1 MRQVI
6 IGSSNLY
13 RFVEF
18 LDDADQKSIVMRNC
32 TRINPF
38 KALMDALEETD
49 EFVIISV
56 VENFVCEA
64 VGDNVVVEDIER
76 IVTEVL
82 NEFVETIGIATE
94 RLKNSRFSIVEP
106 MSRPGVKWYSDAEE
120 VLRKVYAEKIIGLGR
135 INVNLVKMEE
145 LPTQLFDKMGI
156 HLTQMAGKM
165 FVEAILYFSGQFFK
179 AQLVDL
185 GVVHEAMEV
194 IVESSGSSGRIPLV
208 INNRE
213 QTIGEQLAEMKDK
226 LEDRQANDDRIFARI
241 REELDFTAN
250 QKKEDRI
257 VISGMSGVVAR
268 PAGQI
273 EFRKWIRDIVE
284 KTLDRIIPKSGAGVQ
299 FVAPSRSFG
308 NEIPMCEVKM
318 KDRELALKIRKEYGK
333 LRKEGKMTGRLFI
346 SNSVTLATRVRLE
359 ILRAIGKKCSN
370 NVEDMFCM
378 GFTSRPVLQVK
389 RKDGGGQLALTFVD
403 AISRY
408 GNRVKEADLVLA
420 YERAGLTFRG
430 QMAQNF
436 VVLTDKGVKE
446 GGRGGR
452 GGGVA
457 GRPALS
463 GGNLSGVNKRALEP
477 EKKKSESV
485 PKKQMGVV
493 DGGK

>member
-6 IGSSNLY
+6 IGSSNIY

-82 NEFVETIGIATE
+82 NEFVEAIGIATE
-94 RLKNSRFSIVEP
+94 RLKNTRFSIVEP

-250 QKKEDRI
+250 KKKED
-257 VISGMSGVVAR
+257 
-268 PAGQI
+268 
-273 EFRKWIRDIVE
+273 
-284 KTLDRIIPKSGAGVQ
+284 
-299 FVAPSRSFG
+299 
-308 NEIPMCEVKM
+308 
-318 KDRELALKIRKEYGK
+318 
-333 LRKEGKMTGRLFI
+333 
-346 SNSVTLATRVRLE
+346 
-359 ILRAIGKKCSN
+359 
-370 NVEDMFCM
+370 
-378 GFTSRPVLQVK
+378 
-389 RKDGGGQLALTFVD
+389 
-403 AISRY
+403 
-408 GNRVKEADLVLA
+408 
-420 YERAGLTFRG
+420 
-430 QMAQNF
+430 
-436 VVLTDKGVKE
+436 
-446 GGRGGR
+446 
-452 GGGVA
+452 
-457 GRPALS
+457 
-463 GGNLSGVNKRALEP
+463 
-477 EKKKSESV
+477 
-485 PKKQMGVV
+485 
-493 DGGK
+493 